1 MNPIAIPANPFV
13 VDGAFALPSFEEWFY
28 LPGDW
33 AIYLLARHAPTVA
46 DLLGVGPA
54 DYGGHFAGLL
64 AWIVWVLLAVVL
76 IVATSAVR
84 RLDRAVTGRIVHG
97 VGEVRRRM
105 RMAVVF
111 VRYRHRLRG
120 QRLDPAFD
128 VQEPTVKLRRH
139 MR

>member
-1 MNPIAIPANPFV
+1 METIAIPENPFV
-13 VDGAFALPSFEEWFY
+13 VDGALALPSFEQWFY

-33 AIYLLARHAPTVA
+33 AIYLLASRTPTVA
-46 DLLGVGPA
+46 DLLGVGVA

-64 AWIVWVLLAVVL
+64 AWIAWVLLAIVL
-76 IVATSAVR
+76 VAAASAVR
-84 RLDRAVTGRIVHG
+84 RFDRAVTGRIVNG
-97 VGEVRRRM
+97 AGEVRRRM

-111 VRYRHRLRG
+111 ARYRHRLRS

-128 VQEPTVKLRRH
+128 IQEPTVKLRRH